1 MKKWMKSKLLTI
13 ITVLVVAGVGA
24 GSLMNASKLES
35 LFNPGKFKKFENRY
49 QSDNYDY
56 AVGDGDDMNLADE
69 DKDGKGKDEDQ
80 LQVLPVSEPETK
92 KGSNDLGIADNQKT
106 TKTNKKNGVEFTDTN
121 NNTSKNNSSAGT
133 K

>member
-56 AVGDGDDMNLADE
+56 AAGDGDDMNLADE

-121 NNTSKNNSSAGT
+121 KDRKSVV
-133 K
+133 

>member
-35 LFNPGKFKKFENRY
+35 LFNPGKFKKFENRD

-56 AVGDGDDMNLADE
+56 AAGDGDDMNLADE

-106 TKTNKKNGVEFTDTN
+106 TKTNKKNGV
-121 NNTSKNNSSAGT
+121 
-133 K
+133 